1 MAIFTAGC
9 IEATKDGNQLRKN
22 IYELAKHDLDSPAMK
37 ISVRKSPTCINFI
50 AFLPK
55 DKIVQESILEK
66 VSQCEER
73 TVIIFE
79 LDYKY
84 VGVVCEYTRIIDY
97 ILDKPKE
104 FAQERGYETAFV
116 DNVDG
121 IKLVSFNL
129 DNINRDTKAGFLSLG
144 FTILLTTTIFFSGY
158 AYMEDTRINRGNKDA
173 LVAQYQALVEKEFK
187 KSEKIVQKVDLIK
200 PIEDIERL
208 MQATNSTLNQVKYAK
223 KELCVEVKTLQLES
237 FLVMLPKTATI
248 KHRDTLKGIVQYCYE
263 KI

>member
-9 IEATKDGNQLRKN
+9 IESNGSAKEIRNS
-22 IYELAKHDLDSPAMK
+22 IYKLARHDLDSPAMK
-37 ISVRKSPTCINFI
+37 ISVRKSPTCINFV

-55 DKIVQESILEK
+55 DKIIQENILK
-66 VSQCEER
+66 LASACESR

-84 VGVVCEYTRIIDY
+84 VGVVCEYSRIVDY

-104 FAQERGYETAFV
+104 FAQERNYETKFAENAQGV
-116 DNVDG
+116 
-121 IKLVSFNL
+121 KLVSFNL
-129 DNINRDTKAGFLSLG
+129 DEINRDAKAGFMSLG

-173 LVAQYQALVEKEFK
+173 LVTQYQALVEQEFR
-187 KSEKIVQKVDLIK
+187 KSEKIVKKVDLVHTID
-200 PIEDIERL
+200 DIERL
-208 MQATNSTLNQVKYAK
+208 MQATHSTLNQVKYDENNICIEA
-223 KELCVEVKTLQLES
+223 KTLQIEP
-237 FLVMLPKTATI
+237 FLVMLPKNTKI

>member
-9 IEATKDGNQLRKN
+9 IESNGNSKEIRQN
-22 IYELAKHDLDSPAMK
+22 IYKLARHDLDSPAMK
-37 ISVRKSPTCINFI
+37 ISVRKSPTCINFV

-55 DKIVQESILEK
+55 DKIVQENILK
-66 VSQCEER
+66 LASKCERR

-84 VGVVCEYTRIIDY
+84 VGVVCEYNRIIDY

-104 FAQERGYETAFV
+104 FAEERNYDTKFA
-116 DNVDG
+116 DNVEG
-121 IKLVSFNL
+121 VKLVSFNL
-129 DNINRDTKAGFLSLG
+129 DEINRDAKAGFMSLG

-158 AYMEDTRINRGNKDA
+158 AYMEDIRINRGNKDA
-173 LVAQYQALVEKEFK
+173 LVTQYQALVEKEFK
-187 KSEKIVQKVDLIK
+187 KSEKIVKKVALVDKL
-200 PIEDIERL
+200 EDIEKL
-208 MQATNSTLNQVKYAK
+208 MQATHSTLNQFEYS
-223 KELCVEVKTLQLES
+223 ENNICVEVKTLQIEP
-237 FLVMLPKTATI
+237 FLVMLPKNAKI